1 MPKCPD
7 LEKASGSETRLGTN
21 KGSRTGR
28 TPDNNQR
35 YKDME
40 KAQTKQ
46 QPVKIQDAA
55 IAEAQGKFIAACQ
68 QAQGLDITDNMG
80 AAFLAANVVVS
91 LRDALTDD
99 VMNRVFMPLMNKK
112 IGFLTDRDPSRS
124 GKDGKSIVTY
134 SVDVVRNCIID
145 AAFIG
150 LLPTGNQFNIISG
163 VMYPTKEG
171 YTYLLK
177 SLGVKYIIQK
187 TPMQDIS
194 EKCAA
199 VSCKV
204 SYSIGGDS
212 NSFTIIATIKKDS
225 YSSMDQILGKAERK
239 AKKALF
245 EYITGCDFGD
255 ADEQSGMPGPEGQ
268 PAVSMQTAV
277 QAKVDSIGNS
287 GKEPDRL
294 L

>member
-1 MPKCPD
+1 MPGDTKK
-7 LEKASGSETRLGTN
+7 KAPHGADANSN
-21 KGSRTGR
+21 KTIHKG
-28 TPDNNQR
+28 
-35 YKDME
+35 ME
-40 KAQTKQ
+40 KTQTNQ
-46 QPVKIQDAA
+46 QLATIQDAA
-55 IAEAQGKFIAACQ
+55 IAAAQRKFIAACQ

-91 LRDALTDD
+91 LRDALTDE

-112 IGFLTDRDPSRS
+112 IGFLTDRDPSRP
-124 GKDGKSIVTY
+124 GKDGKAIVPY

-171 YTYLLK
+171 YTFLLK
-177 SLGVKYIIQK
+177 KLGIKYIIQK

-204 SYSIGGDS
+204 NYSSNGEN
-212 NSFTIIATIKKDS
+212 NSFSIVATIKKDS

-255 ADEQSGMPGPEGQ
+255 ADEQSGMPG
-268 PAVSMQTAV
+268 VDDQTAAPV
-277 QAKVDSIGNS
+277 QNVVRAKIDKIRNS

>member
-1 MPKCPD
+1 MRDAAHRMCPGTQRK
-7 LEKASGSETRLGTN
+7 KAPHKADANSN
-21 KGSRTGR
+21 KTIHKG
-28 TPDNNQR
+28 
-35 YKDME
+35 ME
-40 KAQTKQ
+40 KTQTNQ
-46 QPVKIQDAA
+46 QLATIQDAA
-55 IAEAQGKFIAACQ
+55 IAAAQRKFIDACQ

-91 LRDALTDD
+91 LRDALTDE

-112 IGFLTDRDPSRS
+112 IGFLTDRDPSRP
-124 GKDGKSIVTY
+124 GKDGKAIVPY

-171 YTYLLK
+171 YTFLLK
-177 SLGVKYIIQK
+177 KLGIKYIIQK

-204 SYSIGGDS
+204 NYSSNGEN
-212 NSFTIIATIKKDS
+212 NSFSIVATIKKDS

-255 ADEQSGMPGPEGQ
+255 ADEQSGMPG
-268 PAVSMQTAV
+268 VDDQTAAPVQTVV
-277 QAKVDSIGNS
+277 QAKIEKIRNS
-287 GKEPDRL
+287 GKAPDQL